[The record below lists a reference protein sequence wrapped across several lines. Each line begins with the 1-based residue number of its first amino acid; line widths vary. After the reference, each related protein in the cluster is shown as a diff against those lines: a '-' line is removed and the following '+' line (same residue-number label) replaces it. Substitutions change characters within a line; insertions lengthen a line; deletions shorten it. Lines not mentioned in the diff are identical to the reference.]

1 MSIRLACLAV
11 LIGVLAAPPPPALAQ
26 RAPEGLKKEI
36 FAATPRT
43 FTPVAPQIF
52 WRFAVKQPA
61 SRFLRVHFA
70 EIVDASTVDYRVVIL
85 DSRDVVRF
93 DYSKA
98 DFAARRDFWSGLI
111 DGDTMTVE
119 VRAAAPPDGLAFKL
133 REYVFQAPSA
143 TLLSVSGNNDLTH
156 VIRLGNT
163 SPEYRAA
170 RAVAKLTFVTADGP
184 AACTGFMVSDSLLLT
199 NEHCVKSQ
207 EECDTTVVLFGYEQD
222 GGGTPRT
229 AERTTCRKW
238 IKSSFDLD
246 VSVLQLEG
254 NPGARWGRLDLL
266 GRDLVANEPLLIVQH
281 PAGQPKQFSRAD
293 CTVSTVDAPGR
304 AEHTDFGHKCDTMGG
319 SSGSPVLDA
328 SLKVVG
334 LHHYGFATDRW
345 SAENRAVRI
354 KLILD
359 ALQGVLP

>member
-1 MSIRLACLAV
+1 MRRQLACLFLTGALV
-11 LIGVLAAPPPPALAQ
+11 ATASPALAQ

-36 FAATPRT
+36 FVATPRA
-43 FTPVAPQIF
+43 FTQVAGRVY
-52 WRFAVKQPA
+52 WRFAVKEPA
-61 SRFLRVHFA
+61 SQFLRVHFA
-70 EIVDASTVDYRVVIL
+70 DIVDTSTIDYRVVVL
-85 DSRDVVRF
+85 DARDRVRF
-93 DYSKA
+93 DYAKA

-111 DGDTMTVE
+111 DGDATTIE
-119 VRAAAPPDGLAFKL
+119 VRADGPPTGLAFRL

-143 TLLSVSGNNDLTH
+143 TLLSVTGTNDLTH
-156 VIRLGNT
+156 VIKLGNA

-170 RAVAKLTFVTADGP
+170 RAVAKLSLVTPDGP
-184 AACTGFMVSDSLLLT
+184 ASCTGFLVGDSLLLT

-222 GGGTPRT
+222 VAGTLQ
-229 AERTTCRKW
+229 AGERLTCRKW
-238 IKSSFDLD
+238 IKSLFDLD
-246 VSVLQLEG
+246 VSVLQVDG
-254 NPGARWGRLDLL
+254 APGARWGRLDLL
-266 GRDLVANEPLLIVQH
+266 GRDLVAQEPLLVVQH

-293 CTVSTVDAPGR
+293 CHVSTLDAPGR
-304 AEHTDFGHKCDTMGG
+304 AEHTDFGHLCDTMSG

-328 SLKVVG
+328 ALKVVG

-354 KLILD
+354 RLIID

>member
-1 MSIRLACLAV
+1 MSIRLTALVTLAG
-11 LIGVLAAPPPPALAQ
+11 LLALAAPASAQ

-36 FAATPRT
+36 FVATPAT
-43 FTPVAPQIF
+43 FTPVVGRVF
-52 WRFAVKQPA
+52 WRFAVKQPG
-61 SRFLRVHFA
+61 SRFLRVHFTD
-70 EIVDASTVDYRVVIL
+70 IVDASTIDYRVVVL
-85 DSRDVVRF
+85 DSQDRVRF
-93 DYSKA
+93 DYPKA

-119 VRAAAPPDGLAFKL
+119 VRAAGPPNGLVFKL

-143 TLLSVSGNNDLTH
+143 TLLSISGANDLTH
-156 VIRLGNT
+156 VIQLGNA

-184 AACTGFMVSDSLLLT
+184 AACTGFMVGDSVLLT

-207 EECDTTVVLFGYEQD
+207 EECETTVVLFGYEQD
-222 GGGTPRT
+222 GSGTPQT
-229 AERTTCRKW
+229 GESTTCRKW
-238 IKSSFDLD
+238 IKSLFDLD
-246 VSVLQLEG
+246 VSVLQLDG
-254 NPGARWGRLDLL
+254 TPGARWGRLDLL
-266 GRDLVANEPLLIVQH
+266 GRDVMANEPLLIVQH
-281 PAGQPKQFSRAD
+281 PAGEPKQFSRVD
-293 CTVSTVDAPGR
+293 CKVSTVDAPGR
-304 AEHTDFGHKCDTMGG
+304 AEHTDFGHVCDTKGG

-354 KLILD
+354 KLIID